1 MSKLLA
7 EVLGEEDIQQI
18 NIKAS
23 KKKVQLRN
31 EIGQIGEAFSAL
43 CNGLVELSSM
53 PKYQQEEEYEEDVGR
68 QSENEGGLPM
78 WLLGLVA
85 CCKLEEGSEA
95 SIRIQVHTSI
105 SFKSIIFSFFSSLQS
120 THYWS
125 WLHCYSQ

>member
-7 EVLGEEDIQQI
+7 EVLGEEDIQEI

-53 PKYQQEEEYEEDVGR
+53 PKYQQEEEYEDVGR
-68 QSENEGGLPM
+68 QSENVDGLPM
-78 WLLGLVA
+78 WLLGLLA
-85 CCKLEEGSEA
+85 CCKLEEGDEA

-105 SFKSIIFSFFSSLQS
+105 SCKSIIFSIFSSLQS

-125 WLHCYSQ
+125 WSHCCNQ